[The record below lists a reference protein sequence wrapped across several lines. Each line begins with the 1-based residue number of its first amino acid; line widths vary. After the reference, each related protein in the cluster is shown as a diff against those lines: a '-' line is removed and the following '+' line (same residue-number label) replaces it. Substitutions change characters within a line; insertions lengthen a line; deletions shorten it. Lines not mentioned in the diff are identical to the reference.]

1 MKHHHHHRQ
10 GSDRGGGSSPRGSVS
25 RRLALVLAIT
35 ACYTVAEVVGGL
47 LSNSLA
53 LLADAGHM
61 MTDNLALVIA
71 LLAAWSA
78 RRPPDRSRTY
88 GYQRAEIIAALLNGA
103 ALLAISIYIFWEAW
117 ERLSAPPEVEYR
129 LMAFVASG
137 GLLVNLAGAFILHGG
152 GRMNLNLRAAYL
164 HVLGD
169 LLGSLGALAAAILIA
184 VFGWR
189 WADPVASAC
198 IGVFI
203 VISSIR
209 LILESFNVL
218 MEGAP
223 SHVRTSEVRECLQS
237 VPGVDDIHDL
247 HLWSLAGSTPLLTAH
262 LVTDLSRSNGDLL
275 RDVTETVRD
284 RFGVT
289 HSTFQIEPPDY
300 NIVQLPACEED

>member
-1 MKHHHHHRQ
+1 
-10 GSDRGGGSSPRGSVS
+10 
-25 RRLALVLAIT
+25 
-35 ACYTVAEVVGGL
+35 VVGGL

-61 MTDNLALVIA
+61 MTDNLALA
-71 LLAAWSA
+71 LALVAAWSA
-78 RRPPDRSRTY
+78 RRPPDKSRTY

-103 ALLAISIYIFWEAW
+103 ALLAISIYIFWESW
-117 ERLSAPPEVEYR
+117 ERFAAPPEVEYR
-129 LMAFVASG
+129 LMAFIAAG

-152 GRMNLNLRAAYL
+152 GKMSLNVRAAYL

-169 LLGSLGALAAAILIA
+169 LLGSMGALAAAILIA
-184 VFGWR
+184 LFGWQ
-189 WADPVASAC
+189 WADPAASAF

-203 VISSIR
+203 VISSVR
-209 LILESFNVL
+209 LILESVNVL

-223 SHVRTSEVRECLQS
+223 SHVKTSEVRECLQS
-237 VPGVDDIHDL
+237 VPGVDEIHDL

-262 LVTDLSRSNGDLL
+262 LVTDSSRTHGDLL
-275 RDVTETVRD
+275 KDVTERVRD

-300 NIVQLPACEED
+300 NLAQIPACRDKDHGA